1 MSVAMTKKLVLVSLD
16 LMLAL
21 PILTAGFAF
30 LFSSIGGSQS
40 YLLTLAKSQDRYLG
54 LLSSSQRIASVLDSQ
69 QMNYSSAERFASEA
83 AAEEGISA
91 RMSSDANAC
100 GAPLTVCRLVT
111 VSGNSYFMVL
121 SYESSG

>member
-1 MSVAMTKKLVLVSLD
+1 MAKKLVLVSLD

-40 YLLTLAKSQDRYLG
+40 YLLTLANSQDRYLN
-54 LLSSSQRIASVLDSQ
+54 LFSSSQKIATVLDSQ
-69 QMNYSSAERFASEA
+69 RMNYSSAASFASETA
-83 AAEEGISA
+83 IGEGMSA
-91 RMSSDANAC
+91 TLGPSPDSC
-100 GAPLTVCRLVT
+100 YAPFTLCRLVT
-111 VSGNSYFMVL
+111 VSGDSYFLVL

>member
-1 MSVAMTKKLVLVSLD
+1 MAKKLVLVSLD

-40 YLLTLAKSQDRYLG
+40 YLFALANSQDRYVN
-54 LLSSSQRIASVLDSQ
+54 LLSSSQKMAIALDSRP
-69 QMNYSSAERFASEA
+69 MNYSSAASFASETA
-83 AAEEGISA
+83 IGEGLSA
-91 RMSSDANAC
+91 SLDVNPDSC
-100 GAPLTVCRLVT
+100 YAPFTLCRLVT
-111 VSGNSYFMVL
+111 VSGDSYFLVL